1 MELEVMEAVEA
12 LDDMKKNNENLSS
25 ARLKLESDF
34 DLLNVK
40 FIESKLMLI
49 VRTDVSG
56 RVRGAVSPPE
66 ASGGEGGQGRAGDEE
81 TGGGALL

>member
-40 FIESKLMLI
+40 FIESKLI

-56 RVRGAVSPPE
+56 RLR
-66 ASGGEGGQGRAGDEE
+66 
-81 TGGGALL
+81 

>member
-34 DLLNVK
+34 DLLNVN
-40 FIESKLMLI
+40 FIESKLI

-56 RVRGAVSPPE
+56 RLRGADSPLE
-66 ASGGEGGQGRAGDEE
+66 ARGGEGGQSRPGDEE